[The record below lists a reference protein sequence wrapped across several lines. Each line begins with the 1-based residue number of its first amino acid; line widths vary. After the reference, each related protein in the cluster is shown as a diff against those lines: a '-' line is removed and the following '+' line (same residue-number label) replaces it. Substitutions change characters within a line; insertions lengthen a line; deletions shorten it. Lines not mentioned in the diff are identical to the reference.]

1 MVRLGDLRRWN
12 ADLLDDAIDELK
24 ARQDRLVQLDD
35 ELAASGRPSGWQG
48 EAADAATAEHAKLG
62 ERLRELV
69 LEISTVRTTAIAT
82 ADEIRA
88 VGNEL
93 VEADALAHAH
103 HFAITDDGRV
113 EDLGTPPGIR
123 PDEAAD
129 VDADRHDRIRPDLV
143 HRVERILARADDA
156 DRELAKVLGDADE
169 DLMDTGGAKTLAD
182 AAALGDARGLGETI
196 EPPPPGDP
204 AKNAEWWK
212 SLPAETKSAL
222 AAAPPAWLGGM
233 DGIPATV
240 RHTAN
245 VNKIDDERAALNAEA
260 NRLREQIRQL
270 PKGPGSRN
278 LDGKYQRPLDQIE
291 AKLKS
296 LDEVEKVAAKPDRQL
311 LVLDTSGERTKAAVG
326 VGNVDTAEHVT
337 VFTPG
342 MNSTVEGG
350 SLGDYDR
357 SMSQLQHEAQR
368 QSFDYGDG
376 GKVATVTWLGYEAP
390 QGSEIFDPDRSVAGS
405 ATAQRG
411 AADLAN
417 FYRGINDSRSTDPH
431 LVAMGH
437 SYGST
442 TTGYALQEE
451 GLGVDAAVTMGSPG
465 LGTDTRSDLH
475 VPGGWMYNLESK
487 WDGVADLGA
496 FGGDPSK
503 NWQVDQLSTSDA
515 VAPDGRRLKESSWH
529 GTGGPTGY
537 LTPGTTS
544 QYNASAIAAGV
555 HGMAIPE
562 ARS

>member
-1 MVRLGDLRRWN
+1 M
-12 ADLLDDAIDELK
+12 
-24 ARQDRLVQLDD
+24 QLDD

-93 VEADALAHAH
+93 AEAEALAHAH

-156 DRELAKVLGDADE
+156 DRELAKVLGDADK
-169 DLMDTGGAKTLAD
+169 DLMDTGEAKTLAD
-182 AAALGDARGLGETI
+182 AAALGDARGLGETV

-212 SLPAETKSAL
+212 SLPAETRSAL
-222 AAAPPAWLGGM
+222 AAAPPAWLGAM

-326 VGNVDTAEHVT
+326 VGNVDTAENVS

-342 MNSTVEGG
+342 LNSTVEG
-350 SLGDYDR
+350 SMSDYDR
-357 SMSQLQHEAQR
+357 STAQLRYDAKH
-368 QSFDYGDG
+368 QSMMYGDG
-376 GKVATVTWLGYEAP
+376 GDVAAVSWIGYEAP
-390 QGSEIFDPDRSVAGS
+390 QLNDSLGENSVAGS
-405 ATAQRG
+405 SAAERG
-411 AADLAN
+411 GEKLAD
-417 FYRGINDSRSTDPH
+417 FYRGINASRETDPN
-431 LVAMGH
+431 LVAIGH

-442 TTGYALQEE
+442 TTGYALQHA
-451 GLGVDAAVTMGSPG
+451 GTGVDAAVTMGSPG
-465 LGTDTRSDLH
+465 VGTDSAADLKI
-475 VPGGWMYNLESK
+475 PEGQAYNLKS
-487 WDGVADLGA
+487 DGDFVAILPWFDGN
-496 FGGDPSK
+496 PSSIAGV
-503 NWQVDQLSTSDA
+503 QQLSTEDST
-515 VAPDGRRLKESSWH
+515 APDGQRLNESSGH
-529 GTGGPTGY
+529 NTGGPDGY
-537 LTPGTTS
+537 LTSGNTS
-544 QYNASAIAAGV
+544 QYNASVIAAGL
-555 HGMAIPE
+555 PE
-562 ARS
+562 RAVRAPD

>member
-1 MVRLGDLRRWN
+1 MPF
-12 ADLLDDAIDELK
+12 
-24 ARQDRLVQLDD
+24 DD
-35 ELAASGRPSGWQG
+35 ELNSWSSELRSLKNVILTPHIGGSTEEAQSMIGEEVSGALTRYLNQG
-48 EAADAATAEHAKLG
+48 STTGAVNFPEVDLRAIAADEP
-62 ERLRELV
+62 
-69 LEISTVRTTAIAT
+69 
-82 ADEIRA
+82 
-88 VGNEL
+88 
-93 VEADALAHAH
+93 
-103 HFAITDDGRV
+103 GRV
-113 EDLGTPPGIR
+113 RVCHVHVNQPGVLRQVNEVLSPYNVEKQFSDSKGDVAYLMADI
-123 PDEAAD
+123 AD
-129 VDADRHDRIRPDLV
+129 V
-143 HRVERILARADDA
+143 
-156 DRELAKVLGDADE
+156 
-169 DLMDTGGAKTLAD
+169 
-182 AAALGDARGLGETI
+182 
-196 EPPPPGDP
+196 
-204 AKNAEWWK
+204 
-212 SLPAETKSAL
+212 SLR
-222 AAAPPAWLGGM
+222 
-233 DGIPATV
+233 DI
-240 RHTAN
+240 
-245 VNKIDDERAALNAEA
+245 

-357 SMSQLQHEAQR
+357 SMDHLQQDALQ
-368 QSFDYGDG
+368 QSYDYGDG
-376 GKVATVTWLGYEAP
+376 GDVAAVTWLGYEAP
-390 QGSEIFDPDRSVAGS
+390 QGSEIFDPDRSVAGAS
-405 ATAQRG
+405 TAQRG

-417 FYRGINDSRSTDPH
+417 FYRGINESRADDPH

-451 GLGVDAAVTMGSPG
+451 GVGVDAAVTMGSPG

-515 VAPDGRRLKESSWH
+515 VAPDGRHLKESSWH

-544 QYNASAIAAGV
+544 QYNASSIAAGV
-555 HGMAIPE
+555 HDLAIPE
-562 ARS
+562 SRS